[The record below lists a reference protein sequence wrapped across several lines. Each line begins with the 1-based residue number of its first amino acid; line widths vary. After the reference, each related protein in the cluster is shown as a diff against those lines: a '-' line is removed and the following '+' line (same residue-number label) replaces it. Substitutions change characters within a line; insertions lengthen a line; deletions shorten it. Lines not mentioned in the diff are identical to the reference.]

1 MKKKVLSLL
10 LTVAMTA
17 SLLVG
22 CGSGNAAETTDAATE
37 EAAPEE
43 ETASEDA
50 ADTEESAEAEESTES
65 TEAES
70 TGEEA
75 AVTVEG
81 KIAMITDSGDITDES
96 FNQITWETCQAYGEK
111 NGIDCEYYKP
121 AEDTDEER
129 INSIELAIADG
140 ATVVVMPG
148 YLFGPA
154 IAEEQGLHTD
164 VSFIAVDVIE
174 GDIVNLAGENVA
186 LGDNV
191 YICSFQ
197 EEQAGYLAGYAA
209 VKDGYTSLGF
219 LGGIAVPA
227 VIRYGFG
234 YVQGIN
240 AAAEELGVDVAVKY
254 YYGGQFYGD
263 DAITARME
271 GWYADGTQVVFA
283 CGGGIWTSALDAAE
297 THDGKVIGVDV
308 DQRSK
313 IGERCLTSAM
323 KGLPSAINN
332 ALDSYFSGNFSE
344 LGGTAQQLGLKD
356 GDYIGLPTDS
366 ESWGFTTFTQDQ
378 YETVLAGIRDGSI
391 EISSDTENQP
401 EVGSHVT
408 VDYIS

>member
-43 ETASEDA
+43 ETASED

-283 CGGGIWTSALDAAE
+283 CGGGIYTSALDAAE
-297 THDGKVIGVDV
+297 EHDGKVIGVDV
-308 DQRSK
+308 DQRPV
-313 IGERCLTSAM
+313 IGDRCITSAM
-323 KGLPSAINN
+323 KNLASAVNTALN
-332 ALDSYFSGNFSE
+332 AYFTGNFASIGGKSE
-344 LGGTAQQLGLKD
+344 QLGLTQ
-356 GDYIGLPTDS
+356 GDYIGLPTEDA
-366 ESWGFTTFTQDQ
+366 SWGFNTFTVEE
-378 YETVLAGIRDGSI
+378 YEKVLAGLTDGSI
-391 EISSDTENQP
+391 VVSNDIENQP

-408 VDYIS
+408 VDYIQ